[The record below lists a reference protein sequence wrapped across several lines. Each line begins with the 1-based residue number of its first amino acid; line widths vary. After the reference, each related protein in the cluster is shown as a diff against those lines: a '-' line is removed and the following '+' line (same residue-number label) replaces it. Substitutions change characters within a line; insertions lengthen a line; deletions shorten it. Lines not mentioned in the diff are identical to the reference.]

1 VNRHLSAIKPAS
13 FGPPNGPYSE
23 AVCAGNMI
31 FVAGQVAFDENN
43 EVIGRGD
50 PQAQT
55 IAALGRIETVLGEVG
70 ATLQDVA
77 TATVFLANLEDFA
90 EYNTGWRAKFGDHK
104 PARATV
110 SAGLLG
116 DGLLVEIQVTAV
128 RRS

>member
-1 VNRHLSAIKPAS
+1 MNRHLSAIKPAA

-23 AVCAGNMI
+23 AICAGNMI

-50 PQAQT
+50 PKAQT

-90 EYNTGWRAKFGDHK
+90 EYNTGWTAKFGHHE

-128 RRS
+128 RRT